1 MLASYLDTWAARV
14 GDAEHG
20 PEAQGPKGAPRRPKK
35 VTDNV
40 EIPMEN
46 WEGSAVNP

>member
-20 PEAQGPKGAPRRPKK
+20 PEAQGTPRRPKE